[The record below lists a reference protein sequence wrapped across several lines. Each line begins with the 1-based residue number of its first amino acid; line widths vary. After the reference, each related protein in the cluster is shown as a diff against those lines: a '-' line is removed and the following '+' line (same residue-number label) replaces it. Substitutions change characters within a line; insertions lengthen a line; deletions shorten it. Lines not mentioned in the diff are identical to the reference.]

1 VETTTDQS
9 NLDYVPGHLLPKP
22 TPCEITP
29 QQAEEWGKT
38 KSWMQFTQPA
48 FTHIFYKM
56 MNPDQ
61 TDGVIFWTRDI
72 PTLATDG
79 RRMLAN
85 PDFFFKYGLH
95 ERGFLC
101 CHEIAHNMFLHCA
114 QGYQHQKNNT
124 PVLHGGQSLPFIHDL
139 ANIAQDMVINAM
151 LIESNV
157 GKMPSDSG
165 CYDKRFTSE
174 MSWQEVYHQLFPKCV
189 MQMPKQ
195 GGGSGKGQGKKGQ
208 GQGDQPDDCQGQ
220 DQTGQGKGKG
230 QLTPEGNALN
240 DKRFDEHMQPGQTSG
255 QDPDSHEAQPN
266 EQVWQQAI
274 IGAMAVARG
283 AGKLPAA
290 LEKKLEELLKP
301 KVSWTDH
308 IEGLFARNV
317 GRSRYDY
324 RRLDRRLVVRDIGAP
339 GRAGNGAG
347 TVVVG
352 MDTSGSIY
360 AVPKLIERFFG
371 ELAGILEEIRP
382 KRIVVMWCDAQVHR
396 TDEIEDSGDLRECYA
411 KGAVG
416 GGGTSFVPVF
426 DEIVELD
433 IGPIDALVYLTD
445 GDGSFPEHAPDYP
458 VIWGDIS
465 HNPKKYPFGAVV
477 EIPNDGTA

>member
-1 VETTTDQS
+1 METTTDKS
-9 NLDYVPGHLLPKP
+9 NIDYVPGHLAP
-22 TPCEITP
+22 TPKLCEITP
-29 QQAEEWGKT
+29 AQAEEWGKT
-38 KSWMQFTQPA
+38 KSWMQFTQPF

-61 TDGVIFWTRDI
+61 TDGVIYWTRDI

-101 CHEIAHNMFLHCA
+101 CHEIQHNVFFHIA

-124 PVLHGGQSLPFIHDL
+124 PVIHEGQPLPFIPEL
-139 ANIAQDMVINAM
+139 ANIAQDYVINAM
-151 LIESNV
+151 LVESNV
-157 GKMPSDSG
+157 GKMPHDSG
-165 CYDKRFTSE
+165 LYDKKYTSD
-174 MSWQEVYHQLFPKCV
+174 MSWQEVYHDLWKSCA
-189 MQMPKQ
+189 
-195 GGGSGKGQGKKGQ
+195 GGNKGKGQGKGQGDPDDCAGQ
-208 GQGDQPDDCQGQ
+208 GQGDG
-220 DQTGQGKGKG
+220 
-230 QLTPEGNALN
+230 LTPEGKSLS
-240 DKRFDEHMQPGQTSG
+240 DKRFDQHMQPGQSSG
-255 QDPDSHEAQPN
+255 QDPDSHEAKPN

-274 IGAMAVARG
+274 IGGMAVARG
-283 AGKLPAA
+283 AGKMPAA
-290 LEKKLEELLKP
+290 LEKKLEEMLRP

-339 GRAGNGAG
+339 GRSGNGAG

-352 MDTSGSIY
+352 MDSSGSIY

-382 KRIVVMWCDAQVHR
+382 KRIVVMWCDAQIHR
-396 TDEIEDSGDLRECYA
+396 VDEIEDSGDLRECYEA
-411 KGAVG
+411 GAVG
-416 GGGTSFVPVF
+416 GGGTSFIPVF
-426 DEIVELD
+426 EEIVERD

-445 GDGSFPEHAPDYP
+445 GDGAFPEHAPDYP

-465 HNPKKYPFGAVV
+465 HNAKKYPFGAVV
-477 EIPNDGTA
+477 DIPSDGTA